1 MSDAEI
7 DELLERFD
15 ATEPA
20 LQRRIIARLAEKSV
34 AAEVLLG
41 ACREAI
47 RKLDLASHDPTGC
60 VYPVYVI
67 LRDAVAEATPMVER
81 KTNPKEARRC
91 ASETN

>member
-20 LQRRIIARLAEKSV
+20 LQRR
-34 AAEVLLG
+34 
-41 ACREAI
+41 
-47 RKLDLASHDPTGC
+47 
-60 VYPVYVI
+60 
-67 LRDAVAEATPMVER
+67 MVER
-81 KTNPKEARRC
+81 KTNPKEARC